1 MTASRVP
8 PAPPPRLTSPRTI
21 WTAAAVAAVA
31 GGAALA
37 SGARGAVVPASQIP
51 AAAATPA
58 GFAPQGWR
66 VEKRAAGDLDG
77 DGDRDQAIVLIQSD
91 AGAYGIADGSRA
103 LLLVRQE
110 AGGLLRR
117 AGLAPRLLGCG
128 DCGGAFWG
136 AARMPVGVVIASKT
150 VVVRQQ
156 FGARSLTTTTH
167 RIRWHAPTRKFRL
180 VGLDTLVADRLTGV
194 AVAVST
200 NHLTRR
206 QTTTR
211 RRGGKLL
218 SRVTTTVT
226 VAPRPIAGLRFGS
239 LKP

>member
-1 MTASRVP
+1 
-8 PAPPPRLTSPRTI
+8 
-21 WTAAAVAAVA
+21 
-31 GGAALA
+31 
-37 SGARGAVVPASQIP
+37 
-51 AAAATPA
+51 
-58 GFAPQGWR
+58 
-66 VEKRAAGDLDG
+66 
-77 DGDRDQAIVLIQSD
+77 
-91 AGAYGIADGSRA
+91 
-103 LLLVRQE
+103 
-110 AGGLLRR
+110 
-117 AGLAPRLLGCG
+117 
-128 DCGGAFWG
+128 
-136 AARMPVGVVIASKT
+136 MPVGVVIASKT

-194 AVAVST
+194 SVAVST

-218 SRVTTTVT
+218 SRVTTTVP